1 MLAQNIRN
9 VAIVAHVDHGKTTL
23 VDSILKQTRV
33 FRDSAMVRDCY
44 LDSNDLERERGITIL
59 AKNASVVY
67 RDIKINII
75 DTPGHSDFGGQ
86 VERVLKMADGVLL
99 LVDAAEGPMPQTR
112 FVLEKALALNLKPVV
127 VINKVDKP
135 AARVDEV
142 HEEVFDLFV
151 SLGASNEQLDFPL
164 LLASGRDG
172 WAVRDAADPRESITP
187 VLDAIVESI
196 PAPPRVD
203 GPVQMQVATLDYNDY
218 AGRIGIGRVYRGTLT
233 VGQPLVTIKNNG
245 AVAPAT
251 LKQIFIFEGVGRA
264 EQTEVAC
271 GDLCAVVGIEDIDI
285 GDTVADAEQP
295 EALPPIAID
304 EPTLAMAFRV
314 NDSPF
319 CGQECRFSSSRH
331 LRERLFREAERD
343 VALHV
348 EEMGKEAFKVSGR
361 GVLHLSILLETMRR
375 EGYELQVS
383 QPHVIVKVIDG
394 QRCEPLEILTIQTP
408 AAYAGRIIELVGQRR
423 GEMTRME
430 QHGERRFLDF
440 HIPTRGMIG
449 LRTQLTSATAGEAVI
464 SHQFLRYAPE
474 RPHVPRRT
482 NGVLVSME
490 TGIVTAYA
498 LDALQ
503 SRGLFFADAGE
514 KVYEGMIVGEHCKEG
529 DLVINLQRGKQ
540 LTNMRAA
547 GADRKM
553 KIAPPVRMSLE
564 EALEYVANDERVEV
578 TPQNIRLRKI
588 HLHEHERRRV
598 RRQTDA
604 EAVNNLNETE

>member
-1 MLAQNIRN
+1 MSFKTIRN

-23 VDSILKQTRV
+23 VDAILKQTRV
-33 FRDSAMVRDCY
+33 FRDSAAVRDCY

-59 AKNASVVY
+59 SKNASVIY
-67 RDIKINII
+67 RDTKINII

-112 FVLEKALALNLKPVV
+112 FVLEKALALHLKPVV

-135 AARVDEV
+135 AARIDEV

-151 SLGASNEQLDFPL
+151 ALGASNEQLDFPL

-172 WAVRDAADPRESITP
+172 WAVREPGDPRDSIMP
-187 VLDAIVESI
+187 VLDAVVDAI
-196 PAPPRVD
+196 PAPPQVD
-203 GPVQMQVATLDYNDY
+203 GPVQMQVTTLDYSDY
-218 AGRIGIGRVYRGTLT
+218 AGRIGIGRVYRGTLA
-233 VGQPLVTIKNNG
+233 VGTPLAVIKRTG
-245 AVAPAT
+245 STAPAT
-251 LKQIFIFEGVGRA
+251 LKQLFVFEGVGRK
-264 EQTEVAC
+264 EQREVGC
-271 GDLCAVVGIEDIDI
+271 GDLCAVVGIEEIDI
-285 GDTVADAEQP
+285 GDTVTDVEHP
-295 EALPPIAID
+295 EALAPIAID

-319 CGQECRFSSSRH
+319 CGQDCRFSSSRH

-343 VALHV
+343 VALQV
-348 EEMGKEAFKVSGR
+348 EELGKEAFKVSGR

-383 QPHVIVKVIDG
+383 QPHVIVKTIDG
-394 QRCEPLEILTIQTP
+394 KRCEPLEILSIQTP
-408 AAYAGRIIELVGQRR
+408 AEYAGRIIELVGQRR

-474 RPHVPRRT
+474 KPHGPRRT
-482 NGVLVSME
+482 NGVLVGME
-490 TGIVTAYA
+490 TGTVTAYA

-503 SRGLFFADAGE
+503 SRGIFFVDAGE
-514 KVYEGMIVGEHCKEG
+514 KIYEGMIVGEHCKEG
-529 DLVINLQRGKQ
+529 DLVVNLQRGKQ
-540 LTNMRAA
+540 LTNIRAA

-564 EALEYVANDERVEV
+564 ESLEYIANDERVEV
-578 TPQNIRLRKI
+578 TPKHVRLRKI
-588 HLHEHERRRV
+588 HLHEHERRRIK
-598 RRQTDA
+598 RQD
-604 EAVNNLNETE
+604 TEM